1 MCGGMGSDRGFR
13 DNEQK
18 LLSENTTSSNR
29 EKAQTASSDSG
40 GLTVSVVGLSWTKF
54 NCVFRRPQSRTESGP
69 KQQQW
74 SGCSHTGHI
83 SHTAGCLLCP

>member
-1 MCGGMGSDRGFR
+1 M
-13 DNEQK
+13 
-18 LLSENTTSSNR
+18 
-29 EKAQTASSDSG
+29 
-40 GLTVSVVGLSWTKF
+40 SVVGLSWTKF